1 LACRR
6 PQGTA
11 GWLADRESR
20 VQGRHCCLKS
30 GCIGAI
36 AVVLEEGQRVEA
48 SCHPGKKLS
57 RNTRGGVVS
66 GGGGDR
72 EKEIETE
79 RDQRKT

>member
-1 LACRR
+1 MSVCTIGNPGNRKLSGRLR
-6 PQGTA
+6 KQ
-11 GWLADRESR
+11 R

-48 SCHPGKKLS
+48 SRHPGKKLS

-66 GGGGDR
+66 GGG
-72 EKEIETE
+72 EIE
-79 RDQRKT
+79 RKR